1 MRFIFIRHGETE
13 KNIKKLTHKTGDSTK
28 LTKKGIRQIKECTP
42 ILKENKVEIIYY
54 SPEKRA
60 KESADIISKELKLKI
75 KALKD
80 FKERNWGEW
89 EGRPWEDIKSSLDKM
104 SLKERYN
111 FIPPKGESWKA
122 MELRLNRALKLII
135 KGKERCVCII
145 THMGSLRGLMPII
158 NNEPKE
164 SSFKYEFENG
174 SITIFDYKKEKYK
187 EILVNDISHLEE

>member
-1 MRFIFIRHGETE
+1 MRLIFIRHGETK

-60 KESADIISKELKLKI
+60 KESADIISKKI
-75 KALKD
+75 KIKVLKD
-80 FKERNWGEW
+80 FKERNWGKW
-89 EGRPWEDIKSSLDKM
+89 EGRPWEDIKSVLDKM

-111 FIPPKGESWKA
+111 FIPPKGESWKS
-122 MELRLNRALKLII
+122 MELRLKKALKLII
-135 KGKERCVCII
+135 KGEEKCICII

-174 SITIFDYKKEKYK
+174 SITIFDFEKGKYK
-187 EILVNDISHLEE
+187 EILVNNVSHLDK